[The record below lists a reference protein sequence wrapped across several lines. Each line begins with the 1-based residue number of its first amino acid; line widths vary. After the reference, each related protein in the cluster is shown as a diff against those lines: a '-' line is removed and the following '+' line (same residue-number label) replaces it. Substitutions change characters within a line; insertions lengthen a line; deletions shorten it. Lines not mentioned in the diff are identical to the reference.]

1 MPTTSD
7 DSTRKDQ
14 QHPLYSDDRQI
25 ANTLLSEQPTDF
37 NLAEL
42 ARLRIRYQGYPGARD
57 IQADLDKVLQQWQ
70 LTEEALFEQ
79 TRQLHQTA
87 QVYKGRA
94 PQREDWS

>member
-1 MPTTSD
+1 MSNNSD

-14 QHPLYSDDRQI
+14 QHPLYNGDRQI
-25 ANTLLSEQPTDF
+25 ASTLLNEQPTEF

-42 ARLRIRYQGYPGARD
+42 ARLRIRYQGFPGARD
-57 IQADLDKVLQQWQ
+57 IHNDLDKVLQQWH
-70 LTEEALFEQ
+70 LTEEELFAK

-94 PQREDWS
+94 AQREDWS